1 MHVPSLPARP
11 VRAVVSD
18 AIVVALGVG
27 GCLLTTLD
35 ERTLLRSFHGAT
47 TVVLAL
53 TGLALV
59 FRRRAPL
66 TVAWITTGVALVLL
80 AVETAAP
87 GTLLHQTGVID
98 VESMALWPPTA
109 MFAAYAVTA
118 FPQAHRPSW
127 LRALP
132 IVTLSAALWLTPN
145 VIPDAAVRMVSGQ
158 EQQTMTDSA
167 MIFRSTV
174 VVVGAALLGMYVS
187 ARRRV
192 LDALRERAERAERE
206 QHLLAEQARADE
218 RARLAAEMH
227 DVVAHRVTLMV
238 LQAGALR
245 VRTRDPETRE
255 AAEEMRGTGAKA
267 LEELRDVIGLLRRTD
282 EGRDDG
288 ETHGPLPDLST
299 LIAESGSIG
308 VPVDL
313 AEEGDPPLAS
323 PVVGRTAYRI
333 VQEALTNVRKHA
345 PGARVRVEVRY
356 RTDGVRLTVL
366 NSAPDGVPDP
376 GLVASGS
383 GAGLSGL
390 GRRVALIGGSFRSGP
405 TADGGFEIDA
415 SLPAFVPTPAPA
427 PEPAS
432 TPAPEPTPT

>member
-1 MHVPSLPARP
+1 MQSSLPARP

-18 AIVVALGVG
+18 TLVTAAAVVASLITV
-27 GCLLTTLD
+27 LD
-35 ERTLLRSFHGAT
+35 PKSVLRPFHGVAALVLVLVALSLIFRRRVPLTVIWIT
-47 TVVLAL
+47 TAIPAVVLAAEFL
-53 TGLALV
+53 
-59 FRRRAPL
+59 
-66 TVAWITTGVALVLL
+66 
-80 AVETAAP
+80 AP
-87 GTLLHQTGVID
+87 GTLLYTEGEID
-98 VESMALWPPTA
+98 VESISLWPPGA
-109 MFAAYAVTA
+109 IFAAYAVTA
-118 FPQAHRPSW
+118 FPKAHQPSW

-132 IVTLSAALWLTPN
+132 IAALMLVLAFTPE
-145 VIPDAAVRMVSGQ
+145 VIPDAAIHPIAGQ
-158 EQQTMTDSA
+158 STDTDSA
-167 MIFRSTV
+167 MVFRSV
-174 VVVGAALLGMYVS
+174 ILVIGGALLGMYVS

-192 LDALRERAERAERE
+192 LDGLRERAETAAER
-206 QHLLAEQARADE
+206 ARADE

-245 VRTRDPETRE
+245 VRARDDETRQ

-282 EGRDDG
+282 EGPDEEAG
-288 ETHGPLPDLST
+288 MHGPLPDLST
-299 LIAESGSIG
+299 LIAESGSVG

-366 NSAPDGVPDP
+366 NSAPSGPADGD
-376 GLVASGS
+376 LAATGS
-383 GAGLSGL
+383 GTGLSGL
-390 GRRVALIGGSFRSGP
+390 GQRVDLIGGTFTADP
-405 TADGGFEIDA
+405 TPDGGFRVEA
-415 SLPAFVPTPAPA
+415 SLPAFVPTPAPEA
-427 PEPAS
+427 V
-432 TPAPEPTPT
+432 T